1 MSISPPKH
9 PADHPDRIID
19 CEFAMEPM
27 FQAIA
32 IDALAAGWTE
42 DDIASAMLNLAAA
55 QIRAMAAERQTS
67 SDIGVAVEM
76 VRAMRGE
83 PQ

>member
-1 MSISPPKH
+1 
-9 PADHPDRIID
+9 
-19 CEFAMEPM
+19 MEPM
-27 FQAIA
+27 FQAMA
-32 IDALAAGWTE
+32 VDALTAGWTE

-67 SDIGVAVEM
+67 SDIGVAVQM
-76 VRAMRGE
+76 VRAMRDE